1 MRHEKG
7 GPERGETKRRDVR
20 FPRTLHECASR
31 RSCRKSLDVLLET
44 EGIDSR
50 DEFGAT
56 ALHRAARAGN
66 RAMVRV
72 LLSRGADVGARD
84 DMGATALHMA
94 AESGSPDT
102 ITELARRGA
111 DPRAEDFLGR
121 TPADLATRESAE
133 KALTRILSGR
143 RRETGDSPEFVPFR
157 IAG

>member
-1 MRHEKG
+1 MREEDRG
-7 GPERGETKRRDVR
+7 AERGKTKRGDVR
-20 FPRTLHECASR
+20 IPRTLFECASR

-44 EGIDSR
+44 NGIDAR

-56 ALHRAARAGN
+56 ALHWAARAGN

-102 ITELARRGA
+102 IVELARRGA

-121 TPADLATRESAE
+121 TPADLASRESAE
-133 KALTRILSGR
+133 KALRRILSGR
-143 RRETGDSPEFVPFR
+143 AVKANDSPEFVAFS